1 MGNFIAINQNI
12 FWHRHVSLWDLWSVF
27 FRLDYFMRCF
37 SIHLRR
43 KHVWPVFHKTNG
55 KNHNVWF
62 KGIKLKVNRSYVFNY
77 FERHMGSK
85 SSVHEN
91 EGYTRSLIDESTD
104 LQRITAKNNYF
115 NNWLSLWSIKSF
127 LNIFWF
133 HTGKKFARFVDFEV
147 WVEYDIIPQATGLQC
162 WWEPSARRA
171 ATLCRALSELSGAK
185 AWNEQIKQF

>member
-62 KGIKLKVNRSYVFNY
+62 KGIKLKVNRSCVLNY
-77 FERHMGSK
+77 
-85 SSVHEN
+85 
-91 EGYTRSLIDESTD
+91 ESTD

-115 NNWLSLWSIKSF
+115 NNWLSLWPIKSF